1 MTSLEAAAANPDP
14 ASSTE
19 AKFGRVILQISNS
32 VLPLDKLSPTPS
44 AHDGMSAETE
54 ADLRNLGCNL
64 IQTSGKLL
72 KLPQVAMATGCVM
85 FQRFF
90 FSKSF
95 VRYSMEVVA
104 MGCVC
109 LACKIEEAPRRVRDV
124 INVFAHIKQ
133 VRQGKPI
140 KPVVLDA
147 EYIALKNNVIKA
159 ERRVL
164 KELGFCVHIKHPHK
178 LIVMYLQLLGFE
190 KHEKFMQMSWN
201 FMNDSLRTDGFV
213 RYQPET
219 IACACIY
226 LSARKLGI
234 PLPKKPAW
242 YDVLGVEED
251 DIRDCCYRIIC
262 LYQRIKPVQDDL
274 EKEVENL
281 KNAIDSKRKADRGLN
296 NISSVNSPASL
307 HSSPKHVEEN
317 GTNSEKETNKNG
329 KEQLD
334 GQHRGRSTSH
344 ERKKRKKHKRSRS
357 RSGSDRENRKADR
370 KKGKKQDRSP
380 DVHSPGYNKK
390 GNRHRSRSRSRDR
403 FGGDKDKKGDRYGDR
418 YPDKHS
424 EKNDKYGDK
433 YTDNKRDKDKGEKY
447 EHRTVYQDKYKKGER
462 IERDYYN
469 RR

>member
-1 MTSLEAAAANPDP
+1 MTSLEATAAHPDP
-14 ASSTE
+14 SSSSE

-44 AHDGMSAETE
+44 AQDGMSLETE

-72 KLPQVAMATGCVM
+72 KLPQVAMATGCVL

-262 LYQRIKPVQDDL
+262 LYQRSKPVQDDL

-281 KNAIDSKRKADRGLN
+281 KNAIDNKRKADRGLN

-307 HSSPKHVEEN
+307 HSSPKHAEEN

-329 KEQLD
+329 KEQL
-334 GQHRGRSTSH
+334 GLNRSRSLSH

-357 RSGSDRENRKADR
+357 RSGSDRENRKTDR
-370 KKGKKQDRSP
+370 KKGKKHDRSP
-380 DVHSPGYNKK
+380 DVHSPSYNKK

-403 FGGDKDKKGDRYGDR
+403 FGGGEKDKRGDRYGDR

-424 EKNDKYGDK
+424 EKGDKYGDK
-433 YTDNKRDKDKGEKY
+433 YTDKRDKGEKY
-447 EHRTVYQDKYKKGER
+447 EHRTVYQDKYKKGSQPY
-462 IERDYYN
+462 ERDYYN

>member
-1 MTSLEAAAANPDP
+1 
-14 ASSTE
+14 
-19 AKFGRVILQISNS
+19 
-32 VLPLDKLSPTPS
+32 
-44 AHDGMSAETE
+44 
-54 ADLRNLGCNL
+54 
-64 IQTSGKLL
+64 
-72 KLPQVAMATGCVM
+72 
-85 FQRFF
+85 
-90 FSKSF
+90 
-95 VRYSMEVVA
+95 
-104 MGCVC
+104 
-109 LACKIEEAPRRVRDV
+109 
-124 INVFAHIKQ
+124 

-234 PLPKKPAW
+234 PLPKKPSW

-317 GTNSEKETNKNG
+317 GINSEKETNKNG
-329 KEQLD
+329 KEQLG
-334 GQHRGRSTSH
+334 GQNRSRSLSH

-370 KKGKKQDRSP
+370 KKGKKHDRSP
-380 DVHSPGYNKK
+380 EVHSPSYNKK

-403 FGGDKDKKGDRYGDR
+403 FGGDKDKRGDRYGDR

-424 EKNDKYGDK
+424 EKGDKYGDK
-433 YTDNKRDKDKGEKY
+433 YTDNKRDKGEKY
-447 EHRTVYQDKYKKGER
+447 EHRAVYQDKYKKGER